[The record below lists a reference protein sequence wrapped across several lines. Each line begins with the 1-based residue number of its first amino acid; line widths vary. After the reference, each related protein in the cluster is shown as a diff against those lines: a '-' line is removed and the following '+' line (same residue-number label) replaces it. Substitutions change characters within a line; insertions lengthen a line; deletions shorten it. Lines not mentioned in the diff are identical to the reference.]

1 MPWRLINP
9 EDLANGYKSCRS
21 TAAPTYP
28 NRYPMALNPRATTP
42 TLGTDLQEGIK
53 PLKIESF

>member
-1 MPWRLINP
+1 MINP